1 MTTHNPRSTPA
12 HITQQ
17 LEDMMVRKNLRG
29 MKQMQPFLQPGY
41 FQRAAEMV
49 YRCKGTILIGTGFP
63 VVGTFETDGPV
74 GAIALYDTLKHLGAN
89 PVLVC
94 GRPLSLVVSQDYQ
107 TYEISIGDVSKGPE
121 EAREALETLKPDLV
135 ISIERPGL
143 SANNCYNN
151 MRGED
156 ISERCACFDYF
167 MDYATCPTIAIGD
180 GGNEIGMGNIRA
192 ELEALD
198 IVPATTA
205 CDELLIAD
213 VSNWAAHGLIALL
226 GYWAREDLLARID
239 ILSILEYTSRN
250 GSVDGVT
257 RENTLTEDGLE
268 ASDGQQLINDL
279 RALTGFIS

>member
-1 MTTHNPRSTPA
+1 MTAPTPA
-12 HITQQ
+12 TTPSQLIQQ

-29 MKQMQPFLQPGY
+29 MKDMQPHLKPGY
-41 FQRAAEMV
+41 FKRAAEKIHD
-49 YRCKGTILIGTGFP
+49 CKGTILIGTGFP

-74 GAIALYDTLKHLGAN
+74 GAIALYDTFKHLGAN

-94 GRPLSLVVSQDYQ
+94 GRPLSGVVSQDYQ
-107 TYEISIGDVSKGPE
+107 TYEISIGDVNKGPK
-121 EAREALETLKPDLV
+121 EALDGLEVLSPELV

-143 SANNCYNN
+143 SAQKTYNN

-167 MDYATCPTIAIGD
+167 MDYAQCPTIAIGD

-192 ELEALD
+192 QLEALD
-198 IVPATTA
+198 IVPAVTE
-205 CDELLIAD
+205 CDELLLAD

-226 GYWAREDLLARID
+226 GYWAEEDLLKRID
-239 ILSILEYTSRN
+239 ILSILEYTSIN

-257 RENTLTEDGLE
+257 RENTLTEDGLD
-268 ASDGQQLINDL
+268 ASDGQQLIKDL
-279 RALTGFIS
+279 RQLTGFV

>member
-1 MTTHNPRSTPA
+1 MTTPTPTTTSPQL
-12 HITQQ
+12 IQQ

-29 MKQMQPFLQPGY
+29 MKDMQPHLTPGY
-41 FQRAAEMV
+41 FKRAAEKIID
-49 YRCKGTILIGTGFP
+49 CKGTILIGTGFP

-74 GAIALYDTLKHLGAN
+74 GAIALYDTFKHLGAN

-94 GRPLSLVVSQDYQ
+94 GRPLSGVVSKDYQ
-107 TYEISIGDVSKGPE
+107 TYEISIGDVSKGPN
-121 EAREALETLKPDLV
+121 EALDGLEVLNPELV

-143 SANNCYNN
+143 SAQKRYNN

-167 MDYATCPTIAIGD
+167 MDYAKCPTIAIGD

-192 ELEALD
+192 ELEALS
-198 IVPATTA
+198 IIPAITK
-205 CDELLIAD
+205 CDELLLAD

-226 GYWAREDLLARID
+226 GYWAGEDLLKRID
-239 ILSILEYTSRN
+239 IMTILEYTSRN

-257 RENTLTEDGLE
+257 RENTLTEDGLD
-268 ASDGQQLINDL
+268 ASDGKELIEDL
-279 RALTGFIS
+279 RRLTGFV